1 MKKIFIHI
9 ITVLLAGMFFMGF
22 SPSVDGRAVVADKDV
37 LPAGLFCKTIGYL
50 PGDSV
55 NVINPVNGRSADIL
69 VLGSLD
75 PSEGVAI
82 LLSPEAATELGIE
95 KNANNLV
102 KLTKRTGGMDEQVF
116 GTATIARGEGE
127 KIAETA
133 EAEPFVSETVDAE
146 TVGEGETIFAPL
158 ETVEDV
164 NIAEEDNEDI
174 EVEEISTEEIPPVE
188 KVLTEDVLLA
198 SSDTNVESEKVDDEV
213 VNDIMPPSDIS
224 DSAVKA
230 DAVTVDGENNIVPV
244 EEAVSDA
251 EMPDTAKNDMLAAET
266 AEPVPETAESSV
278 EPVLEEP
285 FIAEEIPPSVI
296 AAEEPVNPDETP
308 GSAVFEEPEVS
319 VIVPEEDQGEVYAP
333 IVLVPSTE
341 NPPDGKAPKPVE
353 KDDYAENAFAKTPQE
368 EAPFKDTDSK
378 TATAPV
384 STEEFASYT
393 VASLNDLKS
402 GKYYVQIS
410 VLKEP
415 ENIRKLINTYK
426 GNYPLV
432 MVPLASGGAN
442 QMLVGPLE
450 RDEYN
455 TVLAK
460 FKANGFKDAFLR
472 KIR

>member
-1 MKKIFIHI
+1 MKKILIHI
-9 ITVLLAGMFFMGF
+9 IIVLLAGMFFMGF

-55 NVINPVNGRSADIL
+55 NVINPVNGKSADIL

-82 LLSPEAATELGIE
+82 LLSPEAAAELGIE

-116 GTATIARGEGE
+116 GTATIARRESEKIADAAESEILIAEAIGEDEPIAEIPESVEDE
-127 KIAETA
+127 KIAE
-133 EAEPFVSETVDAE
+133 EIP
-146 TVGEGETIFAPL
+146 VGEDS
-158 ETVEDV
+158 EDS
-164 NIAEEDNEDI
+164 IGEDI
-174 EVEEISTEEIPPVE
+174 EVEEIPTEEIPPVE
-188 KVLTEDVLLA
+188 KVLTEDVLVA
-198 SSDTNVESEKVDDEV
+198 NADT
-213 VNDIMPPSDIS
+213 
-224 DSAVKA
+224 
-230 DAVTVDGENNIVPV
+230 DAE

-251 EMPDTAKNDMLAAET
+251 EMPDTAKNDMLAADTVET
-266 AEPVPETAESSV
+266 PEPVPEAAESSV
-278 EPVLEEP
+278 EPLPEEP
-285 FIAEEIPPSVI
+285 FIADEIPSPAI
-296 AAEEPVNPDETP
+296 AAEEPFNPDEIP
-308 GSAVFEEPEVS
+308 EAAVFEEPEVS
-319 VIVPEEDQGEVYAP
+319 VIVSEEDQGEVYAP

-341 NPPDGKAPKPVE
+341 NPPDGKAPESVK
-353 KDDYAENAFAKTPQE
+353 KDDSAENVFAKTPQD
-368 EAPFKDTDSK
+368 EAPFKGMDPQK
-378 TATAPV
+378 PTAPV
-384 STEEFASYT
+384 SAEEFASYT

>member
-1 MKKIFIHI
+1 MKKILIHI
-9 ITVLLAGMFFMGF
+9 IIVLLAGMFFMGF

-55 NVINPVNGRSADIL
+55 NVINPVNGKSADIL

-82 LLSPEAATELGIE
+82 LLSPEAAAELGIE

-127 KIAETA
+127 KIADAAESEILIA
-133 EAEPFVSETVDAE
+133 EAIGEDEPIAE
-146 TVGEGETIFAPL
+146 IPES
-158 ETVEDV
+158 VEDEK
-164 NIAEEDNEDI
+164 IAEEIPAGEDSEDSIEADI
-174 EVEEISTEEIPPVE
+174 EVEEIPTEEIPPVE
-188 KVLTEDVLLA
+188 KVLTEDVLVA
-198 SSDTNVESEKVDDEV
+198 NADT
-213 VNDIMPPSDIS
+213 
-224 DSAVKA
+224 
-230 DAVTVDGENNIVPV
+230 DAE

-251 EMPDTAKNDMLAAET
+251 EMPDTAKNDMLAADTVET
-266 AEPVPETAESSV
+266 PEPVPETAESSV
-278 EPVLEEP
+278 EPSPEEP
-285 FIAEEIPPSVI
+285 FIADEIPSPAI
-296 AAEEPVNPDETP
+296 AAEEPFNPDEIP
-308 GSAVFEEPEVS
+308 EAEVFEEPEVS
-319 VIVPEEDQGEVYAP
+319 VIVSEEDQGEVYAP

-341 NPPDGKAPKPVE
+341 NPPDGKAPESVE
-353 KDDYAENAFAKTPQE
+353 KDDSAENVFAKTPQDG
-368 EAPFKDTDSK
+368 APLKGTDPK
-378 TATAPV
+378 KPTAPV
-384 STEEFASYT
+384 SAEEFASYT